1 MNHLIRRHLNQV
13 LICFN
18 WLKIKI
24 RFFFFNTNFICKM
37 LILSFYVCW
46 IISSLI
52 YLCNNVKKVCIQ
64 EKIDVFVVGIMTIG
78 TKTYMN
84 ILKGFTDVY
93 ALKLLGFREVMEAL
107 H

>member
-1 MNHLIRRHLNQV
+1 
-13 LICFN
+13 
-18 WLKIKI
+18 
-24 RFFFFNTNFICKM
+24 M

-107 H
+107 HWCMFLNCWDFIGMPKLL